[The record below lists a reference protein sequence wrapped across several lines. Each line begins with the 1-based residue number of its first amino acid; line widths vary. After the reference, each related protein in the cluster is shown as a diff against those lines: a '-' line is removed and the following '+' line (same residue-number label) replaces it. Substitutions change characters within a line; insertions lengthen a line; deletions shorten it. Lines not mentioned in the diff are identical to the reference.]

1 MAFSGNSEDAVNSG
15 LDNRDVGEVCH
26 DQEQLELHQ
35 DAQKA
40 RFQQTFSNEHQI
52 TSLGL

>member
-1 MAFSGNSEDAVNSG
+1 MSKRRKRATSTHSGKKVAFSGNSEDAVNSG
-15 LDNRDVGEVCH
+15 LDDRDVGEVCH

-40 RFQQTFSNEHQI
+40 
-52 TSLGL
+52 